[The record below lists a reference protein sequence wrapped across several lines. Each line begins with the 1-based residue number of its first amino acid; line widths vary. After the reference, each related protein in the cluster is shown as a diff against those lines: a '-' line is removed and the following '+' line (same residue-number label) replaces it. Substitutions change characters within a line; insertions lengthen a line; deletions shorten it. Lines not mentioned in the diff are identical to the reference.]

1 MKNLPV
7 QITAL
12 LTLGVLLHAQRTA
25 VDYDGILD
33 DTYWSNTSDYWIANL
48 TTRLSQFA
56 RYSDV
61 IGIGKVSDM
70 QTVPYTTRFGHIIPR
85 RHFTVTV
92 DDALVGC
99 TNGQPIMVRVNYT
112 DIHMDELHDTKISD
126 YLPTNDSRIVFAVS
140 SNDYGNI
147 RGVMF
152 WNHPA
157 LYFPSPEKVYT
168 EYQLYGLNRSW
179 WPPERDGGELF
190 NHFTNLIHVLRVEHN
205 WTNYYHLMRDA
216 TNSPSARV
224 REDSFWAMRGLALF
238 ASDEEKQFMLDD
250 PLVDSKHKECLLVPG
265 WRAGGR

>member
-1 MKNLPV
+1 MKNFPV

-12 LTLGVLLHAQRTA
+12 LTLGVLLHAQRSD
-25 VDYDGILD
+25 VDYEGVLD
-33 DTYWSNTSDYWIANL
+33 DTYWSNTSDYWIANNS
-48 TTRLSQFA
+48 TRLSHFA

-61 IGIGKVSDM
+61 IGVGKVSDM
-70 QTVPYTTRFGHIIPR
+70 QVESFSTRYGNFMR
-85 RHFTVTV
+85 RYFTVTV

-99 TNGQPIMVRVNYT
+99 TNGQSIAVHVHPANLWNVKNK
-112 DIHMDELHDTKISD
+112 DISD

-140 SNDYGNI
+140 SNEYNHI

-152 WNHPA
+152 WNRPA
-157 LYFPSPEKVYT
+157 LYFPEPDKVYT

-179 WPPERDGGELF
+179 WHPERDGGELF

-205 WTNYYHLMRDA
+205 WTKYYHLVRDA

-224 REDSFWAMRGLALF
+224 REDSFWAMRDFAFF

-250 PLVDSKHKECLLVPG
+250 PLVDPKHKDCLIVPG